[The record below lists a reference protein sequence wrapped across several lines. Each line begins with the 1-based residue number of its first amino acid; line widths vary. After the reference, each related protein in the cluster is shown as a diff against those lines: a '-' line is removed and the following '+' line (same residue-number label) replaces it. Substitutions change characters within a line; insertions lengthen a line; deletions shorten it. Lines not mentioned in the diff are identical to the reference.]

1 MGKSNQIRKYKREK
15 PIKLLNSDMFKISY
29 DFFLLRNQIDEINND
44 IYLWWADF
52 YKEIIKDYGL

>member
-1 MGKSNQIRKYKREK
+1 MGKSNQIRKHRGKK

-44 IYLWWADF
+44 VFLWWADF
-52 YKEIIKDYGL
+52 YKRNHKRL